1 MIAAK
6 QGTYSDSIKV
16 NPYLL
21 VGIIYLFVNSLY
33 LPFGMLYTMLLT
45 PLFLYSAYKQKLFG
59 PYIAFIGL
67 SIPYFIIHYKLGVDV
82 FHYTRSVLLY
92 FTSVSFATAVYF
104 FLVKSTEPEAVFKK
118 LLLINGVMTL
128 VALWALTIPGV
139 KYYFWNFTPVSPG
152 TPLFPRLQMLSYEA
166 SYYSFMVAPLALYY
180 GTKMLFGKVENPILT
195 AILIVVPL
203 ALSLSFG
210 VILCLAG
217 SLGFLF
223 IININRVIN
232 TRRRLTYLVACIV
245 LLALATGAFFILFPD
260 NIIATRINNI
270 FDYKDTST
278 RGRTNEAFNLALII
292 AKLRSTWFGVG
303 PGQIKLIAREAIV
316 DFYKFYLPL
325 NTQVRIPNSV
335 AETLAVYG
343 WVGLAIRY
351 LLTGW
356 LFFKTK
362 VYNNYYRL
370 AVFLFVF
377 VYTLTGSF
385 MFNIVEL
392 TMWVIAFSPAF
403 KQFDIQTTK
412 TSAVT

>member
-6 QGTYSDSIKV
+6 TGTYFDSAKV

-21 VGIIYLFVNSLY
+21 VGMIYLFVNSLY

-45 PLFLYSAYKQKLFG
+45 PFFLYAAYRQKLYG

-67 SIPYFIIHYKLGVDV
+67 SIPYFVIHYKLGIDI

-92 FTSVSFATAVYF
+92 FTSVSFASAVYY

-118 LLLINGVMTL
+118 LLLINGVMT
-128 VALWALTIPGV
+128 VIALWALTIPGV
-139 KYYFWNFTPVSPG
+139 KYYFWNFVPVSPG

-166 SYYSFMVAPLALYY
+166 SYYSFMLAPLALYY
-180 GTKMLFGKVENPILT
+180 GTKMLFGKVENPLLT
-195 AILIVVPL
+195 AALIVVPL

-210 VILCLAG
+210 VIFCLAG

-223 IININRVIN
+223 IIHIKKVIN
-232 TRRRLTYLVACIV
+232 TRRRLTYLIAGLVV
-245 LLALATGAFFILFPD
+245 LILAAAITFILFPN
-260 NIIATRINNI
+260 NIIVTRINNI

-292 AKLRSTWFGVG
+292 AKLRSIWFGVG

-316 DFYKFYLPL
+316 DFYKFYLPI

-351 LLTGW
+351 ILTGW
-356 LFFKTK
+356 LFFKTR

-392 TMWVIAFSPAF
+392 TMWAIVFSPAF
-403 KQFDIQTTK
+403 KQFDVPLTK
-412 TSAVT
+412 TGAVT